1 MKQRAG
7 VHVSLAGMGRW
18 LGPCALATGLL
29 VSSAAHAEDLRARRS
44 VVVIAPAASTCVL
57 ADPLLV
63 GIMNAG
69 PYFASLV
76 PANSVP
82 ETIPATTFQ
91 VEGTPAALHL
101 RAWGLG
107 WPMGA
112 RKARPEVDQVI
123 GAQSCETM
131 TEAVVAQ
138 IVSLLAPDDG
148 GFDEL
153 LVPEPSSE
161 STSTFDPQALE
172 RVLDDARRQL
182 AVHPRLSAGVFVT
195 PLGLELAV
203 QDERARCR
211 RATWLSTSSGAPE
224 LGMSVAEL
232 TSAVDACVAALPP
245 DEPRRATYEPP
256 RDRGAFHL
264 AVLTGSLTATLGLIN
279 GFLIDDGSN
288 TTATLVYGV
297 APPVLGGLGSYLVSE
312 RWREPVVLTGYWL
325 GVAGT
330 SMIVA
335 TESGARKTL
344 LVGGA
349 LAAGSVTSAA
359 LATVNGLIGEPSD
372 RIAAWAVATPAV
384 VGAGLGI
391 ASLAIDGR
399 GRHSGSLAALGGAAA
414 SLPALWLAGV
424 AVVDNLSQD
433 PPLDVAITVEHD
445 GSPGLRVSGE
455 F

>member
-1 MKQRAG
+1 
-7 VHVSLAGMGRW
+7 MGRW
-18 LGPCALATGLL
+18 LGLCALAAALFAAALL
-29 VSSAAHAEDLRARRS
+29 ASTHARAEDLRVRRS
-44 VVVIAPAASTCVL
+44 VVVITPAASTCVL
-57 ADPLLV
+57 VDPLLV

-91 VEGTPAALHL
+91 IEGTPTALHL

-107 WPMGA
+107 WPMGE
-112 RKARPEVDQVI
+112 RRTRPEIDHVL

-148 GFDEL
+148 GFDTL
-153 LVPEPSSE
+153 LVTEPSAE
-161 STSTFDPQALE
+161 SASTLDPHALE
-172 RVLDDARRQL
+172 RVLDDARRQIV
-182 AVHPRLSAGVFVT
+182 AHPALTAGVFVT

-211 RATWLSTSSGAPE
+211 RATWLSTASGRPE

-232 TSAVDACVAALPP
+232 TNAVDACVAALPANAP
-245 DEPRRATYEPP
+245 HPAARTSEP
-256 RDRGAFHL
+256 DRGAFHFAL
-264 AVLTGSLTATLGLIN
+264 ITGSLAASLGLIN
-279 GFLIDDGSN
+279 GLLVDDGSTST
-288 TTATLVYGV
+288 TTALVYGV
-297 APPVLGGLGSYLVSE
+297 APPVLGGLGSYLVPE
-312 RWREPVVLTGYWL
+312 RWREPVLLTGYWL

-330 SMIVA
+330 SLVVA
-335 TESGARKTL
+335 TESGASKTL
-344 LVGGA
+344 LIGGS
-349 LAAGSVTSAA
+349 LAAGSATSAA
-359 LATVNGLIGEPSD
+359 LALVNGMIGEPSN

-384 VGAGLGI
+384 VGAGLGA

-399 GRHSGSLAALGGAAA
+399 GRHSAGLALLGGAAA
-414 SLPALWLAGV
+414 SLPALWLAGGAIVENLREPTVDV
-424 AVVDNLSQD
+424 AVS
-433 PPLDVAITVEHD
+433 LDEH
-445 GSPGLRVSGE
+445 GSPGVLVNGE